1 MHTRLITSL
10 ELPYRRG
17 ALALSLS
24 LALGACTSFTST
36 ATVAPAATAAPAPT
50 PPPTAAAPL
59 PQDEPSE
66 VENLAEAINREGRV
80 IQLGRFTETPPPG
93 TPPANDVVEL
103 NYEQEDLRVVFE
115 QLGDALGINM
125 VIDPSIDFR
134 VSVRTSPNNPLR
146 YEDIWPLMR
155 ALARSA
161 GVTIE
166 QSGNVYQ
173 FRRDPARV
181 PSELVLPQ
189 FLDQATSSEVLQ
201 VTPLRYISAEA
212 AQAILA
218 PMLPTEGRVIR
229 LGTGNL
235 LGITGTPQELAR
247 VNALLSVVDDDPF
260 QNQGIRLYE
269 LSNSSAS
276 EVAEELAAV
285 LQLIEGDQPSYQVL
299 GLDRVNAVLVVAPAN
314 RGFTEVDRWIRLLDA
329 SSQEQ
334 TEQLFVY
341 RVKNLDAVA
350 LAQTLNN
357 AFGQESTTQPRP
369 RRPQRPFASPLVP
382 EENQERFQPFDAQ
395 QPSPQT
401 DNAANENGDA
411 VSANITV
418 TIVADEDTN
427 SLLVRATPREYRQL
441 LSTIGALDRVPPQ
454 VLIHAVIGQVTL
466 TDATKFG
473 IDWSIVSENLGSG
486 SSNVSTNFLP
496 NFVDEET
503 GQIIPGSGLLFT
515 RNFIEGSAAIEATLN
530 AIAEDNDVRLLSRP
544 TILARNKQEGIFK
557 VGQNVPV
564 NNGTTVSGN
573 GIATQNIAY
582 TDVGIELT
590 ITPQINDDGY
600 ISLEIQQRLSSVEG
614 TSQIAGN
621 PTFSN
626 QEISTS
632 LVVADQ
638 TTIALGG
645 LIQEENSDL
654 QSGIPY
660 LMKIPLAGRLFSYT
674 DNSVRRRELFVILR
688 PQIIYGDARDTA
700 VMQTFRDSFAKV
712 RELFEEA
719 GL

>member
-1 MHTRLITSL
+1 
-10 ELPYRRG
+10 
-17 ALALSLS
+17 
-24 LALGACTSFTST
+24 
-36 ATVAPAATAAPAPT
+36 
-50 PPPTAAAPL
+50 
-59 PQDEPSE
+59 
-66 VENLAEAINREGRV
+66 
-80 IQLGRFTETPPPG
+80 
-93 TPPANDVVEL
+93 
-103 NYEQEDLRVVFE
+103 
-115 QLGDALGINM
+115 
-125 VIDPSIDFR
+125 
-134 VSVRTSPNNPLR
+134 
-146 YEDIWPLMR
+146 
-155 ALARSA
+155 
-161 GVTIE
+161 
-166 QSGNVYQ
+166 
-173 FRRDPARV
+173 
-181 PSELVLPQ
+181 
-189 FLDQATSSEVLQ
+189 
-201 VTPLRYISAEA
+201 
-212 AQAILA
+212 
-218 PMLPTEGRVIR
+218 
-229 LGTGNL
+229 
-235 LGITGTPQELAR
+235 
-247 VNALLSVVDDDPF
+247 
-260 QNQGIRLYE
+260 
-269 LSNSSAS
+269 
-276 EVAEELAAV
+276 
-285 LQLIEGDQPSYQVL
+285 
-299 GLDRVNAVLVVAPAN
+299 
-314 RGFTEVDRWIRLLDA
+314 
-329 SSQEQ
+329 
-334 TEQLFVY
+334 
-341 RVKNLDAVA
+341 VKNLDAVA

-515 RNFIEGSAAIEATLN
+515 RNFIEGSAAIEATRN
-530 AIAEDNDVRLLSRP
+530 AIAEDNAVRRPSRP
-544 TILARNKQEGIFK
+544 ATPARNTQAGTFT
-557 VGQNVPV
+557 VAQRLPV
-564 NNGTTVSGN
+564 NQGTTGSGH
-573 GIATQNIAY
+573 GIATQNSAY
-582 TDVGIELT
+582 TDVGIEIP
-590 ITPQINDDGY
+590 ITPQINADGY